1 MDNIT
6 IIAAASIISAGLT
19 MGIGAVGP
27 GMGQGRAVA
36 AALSSLA
43 QQPDASAT
51 ITRTLFVGL
60 AMIESTAIY
69 CFVVSMIL
77 IFANPFWNSVL
88 AHATGKCPVLIDWFT
103 VGAQAL
109 N

>member
-1 MDNIT
+1 MDSMT
-6 IIAAASIISAGLT
+6 LIAIASIVTAGLT
-19 MGIGAVGP
+19 IGLGVLGP
-27 GMGQGRAVA
+27 ALGEGRAVA
-36 AALSSLA
+36 TALSALA

-77 IFANPFWNSVL
+77 LFANPFWNHVI
-88 AHATGKCPVLIDWFT
+88 AQVATK
-103 VGAQAL
+103 
-109 N
+109 